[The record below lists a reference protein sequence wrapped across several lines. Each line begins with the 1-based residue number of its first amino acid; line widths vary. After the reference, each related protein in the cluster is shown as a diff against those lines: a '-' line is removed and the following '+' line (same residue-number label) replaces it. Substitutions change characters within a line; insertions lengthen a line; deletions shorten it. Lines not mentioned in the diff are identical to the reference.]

1 MKLTIGRYQTATQVK
16 VFSPVI
22 TNIKEADSV
31 MLLSGSII
39 CFDNAR
45 NRLLF
50 RGLSSRYDIEWKLW
64 KHKRTL
70 TFFVKNCTKSGHA
83 RYSKSQLTE
92 VNIPLLLAI
101 RTKEYS
107 KEKEYYKLK
116 KQVSLN
122 GVKAV
127 GLTCSRGVAGAMSC
141 EEETVF
147 HSKGLALV
155 RRDKEIHSP
164 ETKLEK
170 NYGNK
175 TKPRNGDS

>member
-1 MKLTIGRYQTATQVK
+1 MKPTLGRYQTATQVK

-31 MLLSGSII
+31 HLLEGSII

-50 RGLSSRYDIEWKLW
+50 RGLSPQYDIEWKLQ
-64 KHKRTL
+64 KPGRAL
-70 TFFVKNCTKSGHA
+70 TFFVKNRTKSGQA
-83 RYSKSQLTE
+83 RYSKSQLIE
-92 VNIPLLLAI
+92 VNIPPLPAI
-101 RTKEYS
+101 RIKEYS

-127 GLTCSRGVAGAMSC
+127 GLTHSRGVAGAMSC

-155 RRDKEIHSP
+155 CRGEELHSLIT
-164 ETKLEK
+164 ESEELWKQ
-170 NYGNK
+170 N
-175 TKPRNGDS
+175 